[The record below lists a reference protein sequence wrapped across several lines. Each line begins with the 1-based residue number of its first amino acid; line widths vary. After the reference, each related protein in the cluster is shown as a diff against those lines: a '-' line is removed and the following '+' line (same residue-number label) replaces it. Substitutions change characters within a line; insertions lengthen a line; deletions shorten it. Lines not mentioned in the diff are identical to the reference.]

1 MHQSINKKKIYFYLV
16 SFLFIS
22 TIFNN
27 NLISNLKD
35 VFKVREVKV
44 ENVKKEINDN
54 ILSNTNFLLGENIF
68 FVNKNFLLEKFDK
81 LNFIE
86 SISIKKKYPSIIN
99 IQTKQTN
106 LIAITYLDQKKYFI
120 GQNGKFIIAKQIS
133 NKKKLPTIFGKF
145 KPDDYIFLQR
155 ELLSQKIDLNEITR
169 YYFHKNKR
177 WDLYFANNI
186 IIQLPNKNISEA
198 INLFKKFTLKNNI
211 LKTLTKLNEYGEVL
225 LEKYITGREIQVAI
239 LENKVLGAIEL
250 RPTRKFYDYQAKYNP
265 KARTEHIIPVEISK
279 RKYQEL
285 TKIALK
291 AHKILKCR
299 GVTRSDFRYYKNSFY
314 LLETNTQPGMT
325 SLSLVPEIANFNNIT
340 FKNLII
346 KILEDA
352 SINK

>member
-1 MHQSINKKKIYFYLV
+1 MNKILILAGGYSKEKEVSIQTAKSVYSELNKDKKYKIKVVNPDGKFVQVLRNFNPNIVLNLLHGRYGEDGYIQAILESEKVKYTHSGVLSSSLAIDKELSKKIFIKNNILTPKYLKFSYRNNINKLKLINNLQKKIGFPLV
-16 SFLFIS
+16 
-22 TIFNN
+22 
-27 NLISNLKD
+27 
-35 VFKVREVKV
+35 VK
-44 ENVKKEINDN
+44 
-54 ILSNTNFLLGENIF
+54 
-68 FVNKNFLLEKFDK
+68 
-81 LNFIE
+81 
-86 SISIKKKYPSIIN
+86 P
-99 IQTKQTN
+99 
-106 LIAITYLDQKKYFI
+106 
-120 GQNGKFIIAKQIS
+120 
-133 NKKKLPTIFGKF
+133 
-145 KPDDYIFLQR
+145 
-155 ELLSQKIDLNEITR
+155 LNEGSSVNVFIC
-169 YYFHKNKR
+169 N
-177 WDLYFANNI
+177 
-186 IIQLPNKNISEA
+186 
-198 INLFKKFTLKNNI
+198 KNNI

-225 LEKYITGREIQVAI
+225 LEKYIPGREIQVAI

-291 AHKILKCR
+291 AHKILNCR